1 VTTAATAPTP
11 GTTTA
16 TQQPPAE
23 ATPPTTPSLS
33 NEELN
38 TLLVEDDAPATET
51 PQATETET
59 AEKPAAAEAEATET
73 TADEGAKPEGE
84 TPAAAAEATETTSAQ
99 QQPQPGTPD
108 KALQKVQQDLATALR
123 AITDLSAKVDAGGT
137 LTAGEQQQLQR
148 QASKVDE
155 LKQRVQGKQFDP
167 IDDGE
172 RIAASVLEQ
181 DEQITALKQQVQQL
195 GTQLQ
200 QQQATNAWSQLEKQ
214 YAGVNVQDVWNKAKD
229 DAKGY
234 AQYGAAAY
242 QARADELFH
251 ERAAAASKSVAA
263 RTATTATTTPAPT
276 KQPAKPAKLTPP
288 TTKNGAAVT
297 VQPTAPRASEQPV
310 DFEAKA
316 EKAYAALVVD
326 DT

>member
-16 TQQPPAE
+16 TQQQAAE

-51 PQATETET
+51 PQATETATED
-59 AEKPAAAEAEATET
+59 KPAAEAEATET

-214 YAGVNVQDVWNKAKD
+214 YAGVNVQDVWEKAKD

-234 AQYGAAAY
+234 AQFGAAAY

-263 RTATTATTTPAPT
+263 RTATTTATTPAP

-310 DFEAKA
+310 DFEAQA
-316 EKAYAALVVD
+316 EKAYAALVID
-326 DT
+326 ET